1 MRISD
6 WSSDVCSSVLAA
18 THPVA
23 RPGRPATRPV
33 RRAAR
38 ARGYSSGW
46 PPDIDREVDGS
57 LIAITIRDD
66 ADDNAPD
73 GERRREY
80 PDEQIGRA
88 SCRERVCQYGSIP
101 VVAVSLK
108 TQNKKKQ

>member
-66 ADDNAPD
+66 ADDHAPD

-80 PDEQIGRA
+80 PDDLVAEDGHQIRA
-88 SCRERVCQYGSIP
+88 LKQSKREGACPDDGAGHPHR
-101 VVAVSLK
+101 L
-108 TQNKKKQ
+108 